1 MNADAAAAFGRS
13 APVQSRQVAKIQP
26 TISASRPTQPNG
38 QPAEAADAPTGDLQS
53 RVEKIIEMIRPAVQA
68 DGGDLEFVDITPDRQ
83 VRIRLHGACVG
94 CPSAS
99 VTLQLGIERNLREYA
114 PEIAGV
120 QAID

>member
-1 MNADAAAAFGRS
+1 MNAPPVPAVAHG
-13 APVQSRQVAKIQP
+13 APVQSGHVAKIQP
-26 TISASRPTQPNG
+26 TISASRSNG
-38 QPAEAADAPTGDLQS
+38 QPASAAEIPAGDLQA

-68 DGGDLEFVDITPDRQ
+68 DGGDLEFVDITPDHQ

-99 VTLQLGIERNLREYA
+99 VTLQLGIERNLREYV